1 MGAATAAW
9 MDHLELI
16 AVRAN
21 SDWVIIRRRS
31 YFDVSLEDDE
41 GPFASVEVLL
51 NESQDKLLVRVWGK
65 TWYTSDKSGM
75 TLKSAVTLKFTRNI
89 ICRNDQRLL
98 ISRQHY
104 VSLQSYLRYAKRC
117 SRSGP
122 AWEYGTLPANSTTR
136 P

>member
-1 MGAATAAW
+1 MGTATAAW
-9 MDHLELI
+9 MDHLGLI

-21 SDWVIIRRRS
+21 SDWIIIRRRS
-31 YFDVSLEDDE
+31 YFDVFLDHEDDE

-75 TLKSAVTLKFTRNI
+75 TFKSTVTLKFTTNI
-89 ICRNDQRLL
+89 FCRNYQRLL

-104 VSLQSYLRYAKRC
+104 VSLQSYPRYAKRC
-117 SRSGP
+117 SQSGL
-122 AWEYGTLPANSTTR
+122 AWEYGTLPAN
-136 P
+136 